1 MLQAALTR
9 GSAMALHSLSKYKPQ
24 RSRSRPICSEYTH
37 TLSKPAPCC
46 KHRAEY
52 IPQFKNTPAQ
62 CANVEQVQRRFYI
75 MTMPNLEEIFY
86 RFDFTDEVPPQLE
99 EAQSEAS
106 RIEKQLVEKYSI
118 PFEERNDLEVAHG
131 NEILKTHCLGFT
143 QGFKWAV
150 YLLTGFKTDKEE
162 TADVR

>member
-1 MLQAALTR
+1 
-9 GSAMALHSLSKYKPQ
+9 
-24 RSRSRPICSEYTH
+24 
-37 TLSKPAPCC
+37 
-46 KHRAEY
+46 
-52 IPQFKNTPAQ
+52 
-62 CANVEQVQRRFYI
+62 

-118 PFEERNDLEVAHG
+118 PFEERNGLEVAHG